1 METYD
6 LIIIG
11 GGPGGIAA
19 AIYALRARMKLVLV
33 EKAGIGGQIAL
44 SDVIENYPGFP
55 APSGPEL
62 MAKFEEHAKKEG
74 LEIKYALVSG
84 IRKENSLFT
93 VELGK
98 EAIAA
103 KSIIIATGAEPS
115 KLGISGEKEFFGRG
129 VSTCATCDGPFYR
142 DKEVAVIG
150 GGDTAV
156 KEAIF
161 LSKLVNRLY
170 IVHRRDRLRAEKVLQ
185 ERIFSKDNVEF
196 CWNNTGVEVKG
207 DKQGVTGLLIQ
218 DKNSGEKR
226 ELKVDGVFIF
236 VGLTPS
242 TDFADCNKDKW
253 GFIITDENME
263 TSVSGMFAVGDCR
276 VTPLRQVATAVG
288 DGAIAAVKAE
298 EYVSEMEGKLYAGK
312 TAEK

>member
-19 AIYALRARMKLVLV
+19 AIYAQRARMKILMV

-44 SDVIENYPGFP
+44 SDIIENYPGFP
-55 APSGPEL
+55 ALSGPEL

-74 LEIKYALVSG
+74 LEVQNGLVTTIS
-84 IRKENSLFT
+84 KENDIFT
-93 VELGK
+93 IEMGK
-98 EAIAA
+98 ESLAA

-115 KLGISGEKEFFGRG
+115 ELGIKGEREFFGRG

-142 DKEVAVIG
+142 GKDVAVIG

-156 KEAIF
+156 KESIF
-161 LSKLVNRLY
+161 LSKLVNKVY
-170 IVHRRDRLRAEKVLQ
+170 IVHRRDQLRAEKVLQ
-185 ERIFSKDNVEF
+185 ERIFSKDNIEF
-196 CWNNTGVEVKG
+196 CWNNTGHEVQG
-207 DKQGVTGLLIQ
+207 DKQGVTGLVIEG
-218 DKNSGEKR
+218 KETKEKR

-242 TDFADCNKDKW
+242 TGFVDCTKDKW
-253 GFIITDENME
+253 GFIITNENME
-263 TSVSGMFAVGDCR
+263 TSVPGLFAIGDCR

-298 EYVSEMEGKLYAGK
+298 EYVSAMEGRLYSGK
-312 TAEK
+312 ASGK

>member
-19 AIYALRARMKLVLV
+19 AIYAQRARMKLLMV

-44 SDVIENYPGFP
+44 SDIIENYPGFP
-55 APSGPEL
+55 ALSGPEL

-74 LEIKYALVSG
+74 LEVKNGLVSG
-84 IRKENSLFT
+84 IRKENTVFT
-93 VELGK
+93 VEMGK
-98 EAIAA
+98 ESLAA
-103 KSIIIATGAEPS
+103 KSVIVATGAEPS
-115 KLGISGEKEFFGRG
+115 ELGIDGEREFFGRG

-142 DKEVAVIG
+142 GKDVAVIG

-156 KEAIF
+156 KEAIY
-161 LSKLVNRLY
+161 LSKLVNKVH

-185 ERIFSKDNVEF
+185 ERILSKDNVEF
-196 CWNNTGVEVKG
+196 CWNHTGVEVKG
-207 DKQGVTGLLIQ
+207 DKQGVTGLEIEH
-218 DKNSGEKR
+218 KETKERR

-242 TDFADCNKDKW
+242 TTFVECDKDKY
-253 GFIITDENME
+253 GFIKTDENME
-263 TSVSGMFAVGDCR
+263 TSIPGLFAVGDCR

-288 DGAIAAVKAE
+288 DGAIAAMKAE
-298 EYVSEMEGKLYAGK
+298 EYVSGLEGTLYAGK
-312 TAEK
+312 TATK